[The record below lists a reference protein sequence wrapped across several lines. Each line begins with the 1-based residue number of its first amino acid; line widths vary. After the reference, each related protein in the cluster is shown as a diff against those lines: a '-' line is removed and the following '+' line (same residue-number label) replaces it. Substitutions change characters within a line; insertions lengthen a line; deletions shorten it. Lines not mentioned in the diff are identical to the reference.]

1 MKQTMLVP
9 TKVEVD
15 LGPAMQSLP
24 PQQRLFAITYIHNGG
39 DGAKAARAAGYSD
52 AGGGCRSRAY
62 EFLRAKRMQMALQE
76 LGAARFAAMGPQ
88 ALDAVGNLVM
98 MPEHKDHFAATK
110 YILGQAG
117 HREVKEVEHVPGSTP
132 EQKIARIMKLAAEQG
147 LDPKV
152 LLGEN
157 AIDVEF
163 ETIDE
168 HGIPEGEEY

>member
-1 MKQTMLVP
+1 MKQTLLVQTP
-9 TKVEVD
+9 VEVD
-15 LGPAMQSLP
+15 VGPAMASLP

-39 DGAKAARAAGYSD
+39 NGAEAARAAGYSD
-52 AGGGCRSRAY
+52 NGGGCKSRAS
-62 EFLRAKRMQMALQE
+62 EFIRSKRMQMALQE
-76 LGAARFAAMGPQ
+76 LGAARFAELGPSAIDAM
-88 ALDAVGNLVM
+88 ANLVL
-98 MPEHKDHFAATK
+98 MPMHKDHYNAAK
-110 YILGQAG
+110 FVAGQAG

-168 HGIPEGEEY
+168 YGIPEGEEY